1 MTEAPS
7 LTPVGHP
14 LIERFVEVLWLEKG
28 LAELTRSSY
37 ASDLAL
43 LNGWLQ
49 ARGVELPAVGRDV
62 LLDHLSWRMNQGY
75 KARSTARLISAMRGF
90 YRFLLR
96 EGLIA
101 EDPTLQVDMPQLGRP
116 LPKSLSE
123 ADVEALL
130 AAPDLGDPI
139 GLRDRAM
146 LEVLYACGL
155 RVSELVSLTMEQFN
169 PRQGVLRVFGK
180 GSKERLVPM
189 GEEAVVWVE
198 RYCREARADLL
209 GGRPSDVLFPSLRGE
224 QMTRQTFWHRIKLQ
238 ARVAG
243 IGKSLSPHTLR
254 HAFATHLLNHG
265 ADLRVVQMLLGH
277 ADLSTTQIY
286 THIARAR
293 LQALHAQHHP
303 RG

>member
-1 MTEAPS
+1 MSA
-7 LTPVGHP
+7 VDHP
-14 LIERFVEVLWLEKG
+14 LIERFIETLWLEKG
-28 LAELTRSSY
+28 LSVHTRAAY
-37 ASDLAL
+37 RSDLAL

-49 ARGVELPAVGRDV
+49 SRGVELPSVGREV
-62 LLDHLSWRMNQGY
+62 LLDHLAWRMNEGY
-75 KARSTARLISAMRGF
+75 KARSTARLISGMRGF

-96 EGLIA
+96 EGVI
-101 EDPTLQVDMPQLGRP
+101 ETDPTLQVDMPQLGRP

-130 AAPDLGDPI
+130 AAPDLDDPI

-146 LEVLYACGL
+146 FEVLYACGL
-155 RVSELVSLTMEQFN
+155 RVSELIGLTLEQVN
-169 PRQGVLRVFGK
+169 LRQGVLRVFGK

-189 GEEAVVWVE
+189 GEEAISWVE
-198 RYCREARADLL
+198 RYCRDARPLL
-209 GGRPSDVLFPSLRGE
+209 LAGRPGDVLFPSLRGE
-224 QMTRQTFWHRIKLQ
+224 QMTRQTFWHRIKHQ
-238 ARVAG
+238 AKVAG
-243 IGKSLSPHTLR
+243 IAKSLSPHTLR

-277 ADLSTTQIY
+277 SDLSTTQIY
-286 THIARAR
+286 THVARAR